1 MFVTH
6 YIHFYKSLRKN
17 LSVWTRLLPYLQSAA
32 FVSCILRNAGFF
44 FLMLKKIF
52 LKKLGPWVH
61 ESLLKKKKKKKTL
74 QKVRENSNN

>member
-44 FLMLKKIF
+44 F
-52 LKKLGPWVH
+52 
-61 ESLLKKKKKKKTL
+61 
-74 QKVRENSNN
+74 